1 MSLDKAITHGKEKR
15 KPYRGSK
22 AIDCTCR
29 NHGSCQWCVENRTHK
44 FRDKESDTV
53 RKQITYIADDGEEFY
68 SEADCYAYEHRFD
81 DANEAVIFLDDE
93 FNIIPFRL
101 DEVYEKFMY
110 FVIRNEEKAVELFR
124 AIHDWE
130 RCFEMP
136 GEYHDGDL
144 IAWDADNYEYVD
156 LRAQRDELNR
166 KIDAIVKA
174 VNSLG

>member
-1 MSLDKAITHGKEKR
+1 M
-15 KPYRGSK
+15 
-22 AIDCTCR
+22 
-29 NHGSCQWCVENRTHK
+29 
-44 FRDKESDTV
+44 

-68 SEADCYAYEHRFD
+68 SEEDCYAYEHRFD

-110 FVIRNEEKAVELFR
+110 FVIRNEEKAHDLFL
-124 AIHDWE
+124 AIHEWE

-136 GEYHDGDL
+136 GEYHDGDF

-156 LRAQRDELNR
+156 LRTQRDELDR
-166 KIDAIVKA
+166 KINAIEKA

>member
-1 MSLDKAITHGKEKR
+1 MKIVT
-15 KPYRGSK
+15 
-22 AIDCTCR
+22 
-29 NHGSCQWCVENRTHK
+29 
-44 FRDKESDTV
+44 
-53 RKQITYIADDGEEFY
+53 TYVADDGEVFY

-93 FNIIPFRL
+93 FNVIPFKL

-110 FVIRNEEKAVELFR
+110 FVIRNEEKAAELFR

-130 RCFEMP
+130 DFFVMP
-136 GEYHDGDL
+136 VEYHDGDL
-144 IAWDADNYEYVD
+144 IAWDEDNYRYVD

-166 KIDAIVKA
+166 KINAIVKA

>member
-1 MSLDKAITHGKEKR
+1 MKKVIT
-15 KPYRGSK
+15 
-22 AIDCTCR
+22 
-29 NHGSCQWCVENRTHK
+29 WV
-44 FRDKESDTV
+44 
-53 RKQITYIADDGEEFY
+53 ADDGEEFY

-124 AIHDWE
+124 AIHNWE

-136 GEYHDGDL
+136 EEYHDGDL
-144 IAWDADNYEYVD
+144 IAWDAGNYEYVD
-156 LRAQRDELNR
+156 LRTQRDKINR
-166 KIDAIVKA
+166 KIEAIEKA
-174 VNSLG
+174 VNAV

>member
-1 MSLDKAITHGKEKR
+1 MKIVT
-15 KPYRGSK
+15 
-22 AIDCTCR
+22 
-29 NHGSCQWCVENRTHK
+29 
-44 FRDKESDTV
+44 
-53 RKQITYIADDGEEFY
+53 TYVADDGEEFY

-93 FNIIPFRL
+93 FNVIPFKL
-101 DEVYEKFMY
+101 DEVYEKSMY

-144 IAWDADNYEYVD
+144 IAWDERNYEYVD
-156 LRAQRDELNR
+156 LRAQRDKLNR
-166 KIDAIVKA
+166 KINAIEKA

>member
-1 MSLDKAITHGKEKR
+1 M
-15 KPYRGSK
+15 
-22 AIDCTCR
+22 
-29 NHGSCQWCVENRTHK
+29 
-44 FRDKESDTV
+44 

-93 FNIIPFRL
+93 FNIIPFKL

-110 FVIRNEEKAVELFR
+110 FVIRNEEKAAKLFR

-130 RCFEMP
+130 HCFEMP
-136 GEYHDGDL
+136 REYHDGDL
-144 IAWDADNYEYVD
+144 IVWDAGNYMYVD
-156 LRAQRDELNR
+156 LRAQRDELDR
-166 KIDAIVKA
+166 KINSIVKA

>member
-1 MSLDKAITHGKEKR
+1 MKIVT
-15 KPYRGSK
+15 
-22 AIDCTCR
+22 
-29 NHGSCQWCVENRTHK
+29 
-44 FRDKESDTV
+44 
-53 RKQITYIADDGEEFY
+53 TYVADDGEEFY

-110 FVIRNEEKAVELFR
+110 FVIRNEEKAFKLFR
-124 AIHDWE
+124 DIHEWE
-130 RCFEMP
+130 HCFEMP

-144 IAWDADNYEYVD
+144 IAWDAGKYEYVD

-166 KIDAIVKA
+166 KINAIKKA
-174 VNSLG
+174 VSQLG